1 MWYSGTKMRKIL
13 PFLVLLIFFTSLEA
27 KSEDYY
33 IEEKT
38 SDYVIVVNK
47 NRANIGG
54 RFLSSNLHYAIPTV
68 VIDAVKNTEDLEKR
82 FNIAENYCTSL
93 NKPTILIYRLIPGR
107 KTWDLKFFT
116 AYDLRIFDEDISGE
130 FSKLRFFCADDNITA
145 ARLYDKLTFINEN
158 GKNILNTE
166 TAKKFKSTAGQK
178 YTTETSENSNWKFDL
193 RETEEV
199 RSKKLERITA
209 ERIKTEQEKQR
220 TLELAAL
227 EEKKLYEKKK
237 EKEKKSKLIELEKV
251 YGKKCQGGPFQKDL
265 DKKTQN
271 FNNCLLEQEAK
282 ELNIKKQQSEK
293 LALAEE
299 KKQKAIDE
307 KNRKIAF
314 EQNKIQKAVQEK
326 QLLDQAKIKEEQTKV
341 SKMKPEDRNAYT
353 CSEKFGFRKGSDKFK
368 DCIFELYKAEAE
380 LEKLELQKQ
389 VAKANAE
396 AARASAEVA
405 RASADRQERLALAQ
419 TEAAKMQS
427 LAARQQAIAAN
438 TADSLALIE
447 SGLRMMSPQRP
458 APRMQTSCTYVGR
471 FLNCF

>member
-1 MWYSGTKMRKIL
+1 MRKIL
-13 PFLVLLIFFTSLEA
+13 FGLILLIFFTSLEA

-38 SDYVIVVNK
+38 EDYVIVVNK
-47 NRANIGG
+47 SRSNVGG
-54 RFLSSNLHYAIPTV
+54 RFLSTNLHYTIPSV
-68 VIDAVKNTEDLEKR
+68 VLDVVKNTEDLEKR
-82 FNIAENYCTSL
+82 FNIAENYCSSL

-130 FSKLRFFCADDNITA
+130 FSRLRFFCADDNITA
-145 ARLYDKLTFINEN
+145 ARLYDKLTFIKEN
-158 GKNILNTE
+158 GKDILNTE

-178 YTTETSENSNWKFDL
+178 YTTETSENPNWKFDI

-199 RSKKLERITA
+199 RLKKLERITA
-209 ERIKTEQEKQR
+209 ERLKTEQERQR

-227 EEKKLYEKKK
+227 EEKKLNEQKKG
-237 EKEKKSKLIELEKV
+237 KEKKSKLIELEKQ
-251 YGKKCQGGPFQKDL
+251 YGKKCQGGLFQKDL
-265 DKKTQN
+265 DKKLQK
-271 FNNCLLEQEAK
+271 FNDCLLDQEAK
-282 ELNIKKQQSEK
+282 DLAIKKQQSEK
-293 LALAEE
+293 IAQAEE
-299 KKQKAIDE
+299 KKQKVLEE
-307 KNRKIAF
+307 KNKKIAL
-314 EQNKIQKAVQEK
+314 EENKKQKAIQQKQE
-326 QLLDQAKIKEEQTKV
+326 LDQAKIREEQTKV

-396 AARASAEVA
+396 AARASAEAA
-405 RASADRQERLALAQ
+405 RASAERQERLALAQ
-419 TEAAKMQS
+419 TEAAKMQA

-438 TADSLALIE
+438 TADSLALINQ
-447 SGLRMMSPQRP
+447 GLSMMSPQRP
-458 APRMQTSCTYVGR
+458 APRMQTTCTYVGR